1 MPRVS
6 GFDRLLNVLAMI
18 PSGSQP
24 QVQQVAGAGLM
35 PIDRFSS
42 HKGASQPDR

>member
-1 MPRVS
+1 MPQVS
-6 GFDRLLNVLAMI
+6 GFDRSLNVLAMI
-18 PSGSQP
+18 PSASQP

-42 HKGASQPDR
+42 HTG